1 MVIWSI
7 SILLAAAVLFLNYS
21 ATRIV
26 LSSNIH
32 SEKNKYVLIALIWAF
47 PILGVIASMMLINR
61 DIKKNHRKLNEEI
74 APVIRQLGDKIKNL
88 EADLL
93 QEQRPSG
100 TPDEVKKKLH

>member
-7 SILLAAAVLFLNYS
+7 SIFLGAAVLFLNYS

-32 SEKNKYVLIALIWAF
+32 TEKNKIVFIGLIWVF
-47 PILGVIASMMLINR
+47 PILGVIAAMMLINR
-61 DIKKNHRKLNEEI
+61 DIKKNRRKLNEEI
-74 APVIRQLGDKIKNL
+74 APVIRQLGDKIKHL

-93 QEQRPSG
+93 QERPSG
-100 TPDEVKKKLH
+100 TSEEIKKKLH